1 MNLRRSHSL
10 HDLLSYLRVLCG
22 ACCGLMLLC
31 ACSSN
36 TGYENAFSQKTA
48 LTNNS
53 HTYATTPDQAFKA
66 VKITMVQQGFSIEQ
80 ADVSVGLLKG
90 LRTYDDPKDPK
101 IAYLIT
107 ASADITG
114 SPQAAGTIVTVSAS
128 QQTVLHR
135 DVHKYFHLLGLVPIP
150 TGKEYQTVVRAE
162 GDITAKAFYQDFF
175 AAVARNLQA
184 GPIAAGVPLPTVVA
198 LPGGA
203 AESQGVA
210 GAVNTA
216 TTVTSPVPSP
226 AVAAPTAAP
235 TAALAPAPAAAP
247 APADTTASVKTAEP
261 TATVAAAAAPTAP
274 AALSAPAAL
283 NAAPAAPAANP

>member
-1 MNLRRSHSL
+1 MNSHRSHSL

-53 HTYATTPDQAFKA
+53 HTYATTPEQAFKA

-107 ASADITG
+107 ASADVTG
-114 SPQAAGTIVTVSAS
+114 SPQSASTIVTVSAS

-198 LPGGA
+198 LPGGP

-216 TTVTSPVPSP
+216 TTVTSPVPTSP
-226 AVAAPTAAP
+226 APTAA
-235 TAALAPAPAAAP
+235 AAAAAP
-247 APADTTASVKTAEP
+247 APAPAP
-261 TATVAAAAAPTAP
+261 TAAAP
-274 AALSAPAAL
+274 AA
-283 NAAPAAPAANP
+283 AAPAAPAAPAPLRGPAPPSAS